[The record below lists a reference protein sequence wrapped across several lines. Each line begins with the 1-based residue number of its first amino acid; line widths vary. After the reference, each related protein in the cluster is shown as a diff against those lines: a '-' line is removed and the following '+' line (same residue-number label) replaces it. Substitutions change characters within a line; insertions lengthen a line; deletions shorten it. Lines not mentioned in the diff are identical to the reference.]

1 MVSKKDVLLVGIVV
15 FFLYIVVLYFLLFY
29 GGGFSVIRMQAL
41 SEAINI
47 EFYLINFLLILI
59 TCILLLSSRHI
70 YIFENPLFYTVVI
83 ILTLVILIVNTF
95 FVTKNFLAIFNVIFW
110 GFYLLFLWK
119 RRKAI

>member
-1 MVSKKDVLLVGIVV
+1 MVSKRDVLFVGIVV
-15 FFLYIVVLYFLLFY
+15 LFSYIVILYFLLFY

-47 EFYLINFLLILI
+47 EFYLINFLLILLS
-59 TCILLLSSRHI
+59 CILLFSRKHI
-70 YIFENPLFYTVVI
+70 YIFENSLFYTVIV
-83 ILTLVILIVNTF
+83 ILTLVILIVNTL

-119 RRKAI
+119 RRKAV